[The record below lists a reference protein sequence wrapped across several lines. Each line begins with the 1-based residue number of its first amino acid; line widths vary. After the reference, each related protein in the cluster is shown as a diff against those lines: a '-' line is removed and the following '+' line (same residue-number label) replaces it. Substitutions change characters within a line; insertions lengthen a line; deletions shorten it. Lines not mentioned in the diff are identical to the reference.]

1 MVGTPGRTLKIGGKS
16 LQVGPRREV
25 RAMVARK
32 KNDDALVLAL
42 ACGATV
48 ESAAR
53 QCDLSERTI
62 YTRLKDAEFQRR
74 VKQVRTDM
82 VRRSAGL
89 LSAASG
95 EAVRT
100 LLALMKDSAPP
111 SARLGAAKAV
121 LELGIKVRELAE
133 LEAEV
138 REMEEQIKALGPPAH
153 GGPRW

>member
-1 MVGTPGRTLKIGGKS
+1 
-16 LQVGPRREV
+16 
-25 RAMVARK
+25 MVAQRK

-42 ACGATV
+42 ACEATV
-48 ESAAR
+48 EAAR
-53 QCDLSERTI
+53 QCDLSERTV
-62 YTRLKDAEFQRR
+62 YKRLKDPAFQAA
-74 VKQVRTDM
+74 VKLVRSDM

-111 SARLGAAKAV
+111 ATRLGAAKAV
-121 LELGIKVRELAE
+121 LELGMKIRELAE

-138 REMEEQIKALGPPAH
+138 RELEEKVAALGPPN
-153 GGPRW
+153 GDGRRW

>member
-1 MVGTPGRTLKIGGKS
+1 MADNKP
-16 LQVGPRREV
+16 PRR
-25 RAMVARK
+25 
-32 KNDDALVLAL
+32 DDALALSL

-48 ESAAR
+48 EAAAR
-53 QCDLSERTI
+53 QAGVSDRTV
-62 YTRLKDAEFQRR
+62 YRRLRKPEFQRR
-74 VKQVRTDM
+74 VKEARTDL

-100 LLALMKDSAPP
+100 LLALMKESAPP

-133 LEAEV
+133 LEAEL
-138 REMEEQIKALGPPAH
+138 RELEQQVKALGPPNPGRA
-153 GGPRW
+153 W

>member
-1 MVGTPGRTLKIGGKS
+1 
-16 LQVGPRREV
+16 
-25 RAMVARK
+25 VAEQRK
-32 KNDDALVLAL
+32 KNDDAVVLAL

-48 ESAAR
+48 EAAAR
-53 QCDLSERTI
+53 QGGVSERTI
-62 YTRLKDAEFQRR
+62 YTRLRDPDFQKRI
-74 VKQVRTDM
+74 KEARTDL

-100 LLALMKDSAPP
+100 LLALLKESVRP
-111 SARLGAAKAV
+111 SVRLGAAKAV

-138 REMEEQIKALGPPAH
+138 RALELEIKALGPPRE
-153 GGPRW
+153 GRTW

>member
-1 MVGTPGRTLKIGGKS
+1 
-16 LQVGPRREV
+16 
-25 RAMVARK
+25 MVAQRK
-32 KNDDALVLAL
+32 KNDDAVVLAL

-48 ESAAR
+48 EAAAK
-53 QCDLSERTI
+53 QGGVSERTV
-62 YTRLKDAEFQRR
+62 YTRLRDPDFQKRI
-74 VKQVRTDM
+74 KEARTDL

-100 LLALMKDSAPP
+100 LLALMKESAPP
-111 SARLGAAKAV
+111 AVRLGAAKAV

-138 REMEEQIKALGPPAH
+138 RALELEIKALGPPRE
-153 GGPRW
+153 GRTW

>member
-1 MVGTPGRTLKIGGKS
+1 MVT
-16 LQVGPRREV
+16 Q
-25 RAMVARK
+25 RK

-48 ESAAR
+48 EAAAR
-53 QCDLSERTI
+53 QCDVSERTV
-62 YTRLKDAEFQRR
+62 YKRLKEPEFQAR
-74 VKQVRTDM
+74 VKQVRSDM

-100 LLALMKDSAPP
+100 LLALMKDAAPP
-111 SARLGAAKAV
+111 PVRLGAAKAV
-121 LELGIKVRELAE
+121 LELGMKIRELAE

-138 REMEEQIKALGPPAH
+138 RALEEKVNALGPPD
-153 GGPRW
+153 GGGRRC

>member
-1 MVGTPGRTLKIGGKS
+1 
-16 LQVGPRREV
+16 
-25 RAMVARK
+25 MVARK

-48 ESAAR
+48 EAAAR
-53 QCDLSERTI
+53 QCDLSERTV
-62 YTRLKDAEFQRR
+62 YTRLKDPDFQRR

-100 LLALMKDSAPP
+100 LLALMKDAAPP
-111 SARLGAAKAV
+111 AVRLGAAKAV
-121 LELGIKVRELAE
+121 LELGMRIRELAE

-138 REMEEQIKALGPPAH
+138 RELEAKVNALKAAP
-153 GGPRW
+153 GGRQW

>member
-1 MVGTPGRTLKIGGKS
+1 MADNKP
-16 LQVGPRREV
+16 PRR
-25 RAMVARK
+25 
-32 KNDDALVLAL
+32 DDALALSL

-48 ESAAR
+48 EAAAR
-53 QCDLSERTI
+53 QAGVSDRTV
-62 YTRLKDAEFQRR
+62 YRRLKDPDFQKRI
-74 VKQVRTDM
+74 KEARTDL

-100 LLALMKDSAPP
+100 LLAMMKESAPP
-111 SARLGAAKAV
+111 AVRLGAAKAV

-138 REMEEQIKALGPPAH
+138 RALEQEVKALGPPRE
-153 GGPRW
+153 GRTW

>member
-1 MVGTPGRTLKIGGKS
+1 
-16 LQVGPRREV
+16 
-25 RAMVARK
+25 MVAQRR

-48 ESAAR
+48 EAAAR
-53 QCDLSERTI
+53 QGHVSERTV
-62 YTRLKDAEFQRR
+62 YNRLREPDFQKRI
-74 VKQVRTDM
+74 KEARTDM

-100 LLALMKDSAPP
+100 LLALMKESAPP
-111 SARLGAAKAV
+111 ATRLGAAKAV
-121 LELGIKVRELAE
+121 LEIGLKIRELAE

-138 REMEEQIKALGPPAH
+138 RELEERVNALGQPAP
-153 GGPRW
+153 GRQW

>member
-1 MVGTPGRTLKIGGKS
+1 
-16 LQVGPRREV
+16 
-25 RAMVARK
+25 MVARK

-48 ESAAR
+48 EAAAR
-53 QCDLSERTI
+53 QCDLSERTV
-62 YTRLKDAEFQRR
+62 YTRLKDPDFQLR

-100 LLALMKDSAPP
+100 LLALMKESAPP
-111 SARLGAAKAV
+111 AVRLGAAKAV
-121 LELGIKVRELAE
+121 LEVGLKIRELAD
-133 LEAEV
+133 LEAEL
-138 REMEEQIKALGPPAH
+138 RDLEEKVKALGPPN
-153 GGPRW
+153 GGRRW

>member
-1 MVGTPGRTLKIGGKS
+1 
-16 LQVGPRREV
+16 
-25 RAMVARK
+25 MVARK

-48 ESAAR
+48 EAAAR
-53 QCDLSERTI
+53 QCDLSERTV
-62 YTRLKDAEFQRR
+62 YKRLKEPEFQQR
-74 VKQVRTDM
+74 VKQVRSDM

-100 LLALMKDSAPP
+100 LLALMKESAPP
-111 SARLGAAKAV
+111 SVRLGAARAI
-121 LELGIKVRELAE
+121 LELGMKIGELAA

-138 REMEEQIKALGPPAH
+138 RELEQQIKALGPPNPA
-153 GGPRW
+153 RTW

>member
-1 MVGTPGRTLKIGGKS
+1 
-16 LQVGPRREV
+16 
-25 RAMVARK
+25 MVARK

-48 ESAAR
+48 EAAAR
-53 QCDLSERTI
+53 QCDLSERTV
-62 YTRLKDAEFQRR
+62 YTRLKDPDFQAR
-74 VKQVRTDM
+74 VKQVRNDM

-100 LLALMKDSAPP
+100 LLALMKDAAPP
-111 SARLGAAKAV
+111 PVRLGAAKAV
-121 LELGIKVRELAE
+121 LEIGMKIRELAE

-138 REMEEQIKALGPPAH
+138 RELEQKVGALEAST
-153 GGPRW
+153 GGGRS